1 MPGPANHKVNNVA
14 AISLHYWLQKILALC
29 IVSSGAVSYSMVCQV
44 GLEPTIQVA
53 RGLKPR
59 VYTHSTTSTYGGS
72 AQGRTADCSVMS
84 QVFYQLNYRTIFI
97 VQQDS
102 LLSCPLSY
110 ELLYVTIKIR
120 PDFFNFR
127 FAWTYNQILLS
138 YILYFD
144 RIHASFFNRCA
155 SAICRGTLVLLHGW
169 YGWLGSNQQPRN

>member
-1 MPGPANHKVNNVA
+1 
-14 AISLHYWLQKILALC
+14 
-29 IVSSGAVSYSMVCQV
+29 MVCQV

-102 LLSCPLSY
+102 LLSCPFSY

-120 PDFFNFR
+120 PTFSTFGSLEPTTR
-127 FAWTYNQILLS
+127 FCWAIS
-138 YILYFD
+138 YTLIGY
-144 RIHASFFNRCA
+144 
-155 SAICRGTLVLLHGW
+155 TLVSLIAALLRYAVEHSCCYTIGTDGW
-169 YGWLGSNQQPRN
+169 GRTSSLEIRSFLLYPIGLHPHFSLVGFSLRLSLSS